1 MNLQVTNEIR
11 ELTADELDA
20 VAGGASLTDD
30 SSILLVMGIGA
41 WVGGCI
47 GYLLDCIF
55 GD

>member
-20 VAGGASLTDD
+20 VAGGTSLTDD

-41 WVGGCI
+41 WVGGWI
-47 GYLLDCIF
+47 TALLDELF
-55 GD
+55 G